1 MNRTGMSAYGAL
13 ITRSALGL
21 ALALGVVSSAA
32 LVSSPVLAAKK
43 KKKQDEGPQLKLSP
57 AFQKAIVN
65 ADAAVRKN
73 DFETA
78 RTAMAEAK
86 QAIESNDDRYQYHAI
101 ELNLGLGL
109 KDQDQQFRAIRGMV
123 DTGLVPDAQIGQL
136 SAFAASDAYD
146 KKEYDAA
153 IGYARKAEAVGY
165 KPEQIY
171 PIIAQ
176 SLWGKA
182 GRGNL
187 SEEPAR
193 SLVIEGLTTFKRGID
208 AMTAAGQTVP
218 AQWYQVAIGKA
229 DAAGL
234 PQLRDWA
241 QWAFDAEPSGENL
254 RTILRVFQ
262 RDNPTMSNREN
273 LDLLR
278 LMYWSG
284 GLVLAADYSEYA
296 EMAGKSGVYGEV
308 KSVIDEGKSSGI
320 VYGGG
325 GGDYYTTASEQIAGD
340 KASLPSAEAD
350 AIKAATGK
358 IAAATGAAYI
368 GYADYAKAIAMY
380 QLALQKGGVDSDEV
394 NTHIGIARAKSGD
407 SAGALEA
414 FGKVQGPIRGKL
426 AKFWADYV
434 KRRNASNAAAAPA
447 TASSAQ

>member
-1 MNRTGMSAYGAL
+1 MNRTGMSPYGAL
-13 ITRSALGL
+13 VTRSAMGL
-21 ALALGVVSSAA
+21 ALALGMVSSAA
-32 LVSSPVLAAKK
+32 FVSSPALAAKK
-43 KKKQDEGPQLKLSP
+43 QKDQGPQLKLSP
-57 AFQKAIVN
+57 AFRKAIVN
-65 ADAAVRKN
+65 ADAAIRKN
-73 DFETA
+73 DFEAA
-78 RTAMAEAK
+78 RTAMTEAK

-101 ELNLGLGL
+101 ELNLGIGL
-109 KDQDQQFRAIRGMV
+109 KDQDMQFSALRGML
-123 DTGLVPDAQIGQL
+123 DTGLVPEAQIGQF
-136 SAFAASDAYD
+136 STFAASDAYE

-153 IGYARKAEAVGY
+153 IGYARKAEAIGY
-165 KPEQIY
+165 KPEQVY
-171 PIIAQ
+171 PIMAQ

-182 GRGNL
+182 GKGNL

-193 SLVIEGLTTFKRGID
+193 SLVIEGLTNFKRGID
-208 AMTAAGQTVP
+208 AMNAAGQPVP
-218 AQWYQVAIGKA
+218 IQWYQVAIGKA
-229 DAAGL
+229 DGAAL

-284 GLVLAADYSEYA
+284 GLALAADYSEYA
-296 EMAGKSGVYGEV
+296 EMAGKSGIYGEV

-320 VYGGG
+320 ISGGG

-350 AIKAATGK
+350 ARKAATGK
-358 IAAATGAAYI
+358 IAAATGAAYL
-368 GYADYAKAIAMY
+368 GYEDYTKAIAMY
-380 QLALQKGGVDSDEV
+380 QLALEKGGVDADEV

-407 SAGALEA
+407 SAGAMEA
-414 FGKVQGPIRGKL
+414 FGKVQGAIRGQL
-426 AKFWADYV
+426 AKYWADYV
-434 KRRNASNAAAAPA
+434 KRRNAASTAAAPA